1 MGDGVKLQDF
11 GGTTGPC
18 DLVAPGWGLGYLIS
32 PKISRGKMP
41 MHKSPEFRLGKTQV
55 VENCAVRRLVVLEKH
70 AHDLVVGMRNAPVI
84 PTWQPTSPI

>member
-1 MGDGVKLQDF
+1 MQKGSGSW
-11 GGTTGPC
+11 P
-18 DLVAPGWGLGYLIS
+18 LVLGYLIS
-32 PKISRGKMP
+32 PKIPTGKMP

-84 PTWQPTSPI
+84 PTCSPRRPFSMSKRLS